1 MSETGRRWGVWAVGV
16 GAMISELVSGG
27 ISLPSRFVA
36 RVPPVF
42 PSQPQGHGLVKK
54 GTDGSCSGD
63 CVADAMEASLRSSPW
78 SWSLWL

>member
-1 MSETGRRWGVWAVGV
+1 MSETDWRWGVWAVGIGTIV
-16 GAMISELVSGG
+16 SEFASGG

-36 RVPPVF
+36 SVPPVL

-54 GTDGSCSGD
+54 GADGSFSGD
-63 CVADAMEASLRSSPW
+63 CVADAMEASPWSSAW